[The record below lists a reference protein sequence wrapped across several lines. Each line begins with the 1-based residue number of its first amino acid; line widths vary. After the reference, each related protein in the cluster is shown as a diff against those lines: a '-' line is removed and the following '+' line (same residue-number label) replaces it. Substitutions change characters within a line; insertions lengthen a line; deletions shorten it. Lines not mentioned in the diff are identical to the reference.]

1 MDHVDGNA
9 LAGTLDELF
18 RMDLTSAQARCAH
31 CGEVA
36 MLAQAMVY
44 FAAPGTVVRCS
55 SCDGVLATLVQHD
68 DRYLLSLA
76 GVSVLSIVR

>member
-9 LAGTLDELF
+9 LAGRLDELF
-18 RMDLTSAQARCAH
+18 RMDLTVAEARCAH
-31 CGEVA
+31 CGETA

-44 FAAPGTVVRCS
+44 FAAPGTVVRCA
-55 SCDGVLATLVQHD
+55 SCDGVLATLVEHD
-68 DRYLLSLA
+68 DRFLLSLA